1 MCREE
6 FELTYSI
13 DTTITAPTELSLP
26 AIRYPRGFVVEVSP
40 RGAVRVEEVE
50 GGAHLTATGEARF
63 GQEVTVTVRHKLVGG
78 AVGE

>member
-6 FELTYSI
+6 FELTYRI

-40 RGAVRVEEVE
+40 RGAVRVQEVE

-78 AVGE
+78 AAGE